1 MSDLLKQHRK
11 AYHKIRLNRESPSDL
26 QWWSIFSTSWNG
38 VSYLSAQT
46 TGEFSTDA
54 SGTWGCGAHYKDSW
68 FQLQWEANTFYLPIV
83 LKELLPIVVA
93 TVVFREPAKSQ
104 PQYPPRSWK
113 FYWTCQWT
121 GHYQAGL
128 SASGLF
134 SQLPPPSTHRSYDC
148 ALRRFNSFCVEY
160 SILDPFPNATKLNN
174 DDLAPQTIK
183 VYLSAVQ
190 SMQLSLGL
198 LCPRRMPITVTVL
211 RQIQTE
217 INRSSEGEPD
227 QPSVLGYCYRC
238 ILQFFSAWARC
249 WLARRP
255 STRRPATFRG
265 ETVAVDCNSAASLVK
280 IHLRKSKCNQFGAGA
295 DILLGRTGCVL
306 CPVAAILAYISQR
319 GRSPGHFFLDGE
331 GKTITK
337 PRFITQLRGYLKS
350 AGLPSDQFA
359 GHSFRIGAATI
370 AAQVGME
377 DSIIQ
382 TLGRWHSA
390 AFLQYIH
397 TPHDRLAALS
407 VSLAK

>member
-1 MSDLLKQHRK
+1 MVW
-11 AYHKIRLNRESPSDL
+11 Y
-26 QWWSIFSTSWNG
+26 F
-38 VSYLSAQT
+38 
-46 TGEFSTDA
+46 
-54 SGTWGCGAHYKDSW
+54 
-68 FQLQWEANTFYLPIV
+68 
-83 LKELLPIVVA
+83 
-93 TVVFREPAKSQ
+93 
-104 PQYPPRSWK
+104 
-113 FYWTCQWT
+113 
-121 GHYQAGL
+121 
-128 SASGLF
+128 
-134 SQLPPPSTHRSYDC
+134 
-148 ALRRFNSFCVEY
+148 
-160 SILDPFPNATKLNN
+160 ATKLNN

-217 INRSSEGEPD
+217 INRSSEAEPD
-227 QPSVLGYCYRC
+227 HLAFWAIATVA
-238 ILQFFSAWARC
+238 FFSF
-249 WLARRP
+249 
-255 STRRPATFRG
+255 FRLG
-265 ETVAVDCNSAASLVK
+265 EMLVGTEAEYTAASHLSWGDVAVDCNSAASLVK

-370 AAQVGME
+370 AAQVSME